1 MQELWH
7 QFTRSRAAVTGAAV
21 VGFMSL
27 IAILGPMIVGG
38 NPHSMTGPSLAGPSA
53 EYLMGTDDLGRDVLN
68 RFVHGARVSLV
79 VGIVAAL
86 VSSVIGILVG
96 SVAGYFGGLAD
107 QFMMRVTEYFQ
118 VIPRFFLALVLVS
131 LFGSN
136 YLIVIFA
143 IAILGWPPVAR
154 LARGEFLSL
163 RERDFVLSLRAVG
176 ASRFSIIFREILPNA
191 APALIVVTT
200 LQISGAILTEASLAF
215 IGLGDPTWPSWGAML
230 NSSQQFIRD
239 AWWMSV
245 FPGLGIFLTVAAFNL
260 FGDGLND
267 MLNPRLRGR

>member
-1 MQELWH
+1 
-7 QFTRSRAAVTGAAV
+7 
-21 VGFMSL
+21 
-27 IAILGPMIVGG
+27 
-38 NPHSMTGPSLAGPSA
+38 
-53 EYLMGTDDLGRDVLN
+53 MGTDDLGRDVLN